1 MKTAKELY
9 KDKVC
14 WYDYQPILEE
24 FGEILVQVDED
35 NYQGDSYLLYKKDNQ
50 YGFLVFGWGSCSGCD
65 ALQACSSIDEVQEL
79 MNQLYSDIK
88 WFDSLEGVK
97 EYLSKDSIQELKYY
111 YTSKEFKQFKELCQ
125 ELNQNQESK

>member
-9 KDKVC
+9 EDKEY
-14 WYDYQPILEE
+14 WYDYQPMLEE

-65 ALQACSSIDEVQEL
+65 ALQACNNIDEVQEL
-79 MNQLYSDIK
+79 MDQLYNDIK
-88 WFDSLEGVK
+88 WFDSLEEVK
-97 EYLSKDSIQELKYY
+97 EYLSNVDIQELKYY
-111 YTSKEFKQFKELCQ
+111 YRTTEFKQFKKQVYEH
-125 ELNQNQESK
+125 N